1 MTDLTQS
8 DAILGGRVRLL
19 QSARG
24 YRAGM
29 DAALLAAACDA
40 QPGERVLDLGCGPG
54 AVMLAAA
61 VRRPGAHFTGIEA
74 DPDALDLAR
83 ANIDLNGLADRV
95 EGLAGDVA
103 LPFSRLGLPRFD
115 AALCNPPFFDDA
127 SALRGPAP
135 EKSRAWMATDGLAAW
150 TGYLLKAVR
159 DGGTIT
165 LIHRADRLA
174 DLVYWAGLGIIG
186 IIAFGVIGAA
196 IGVAIRDSNIFL
208 GILLALGIL
217 GIGMLGV
224 GVGVLLWRA
233 FCEFYVTIFKIS
245 EDLHVLRQDVEAER
259 AKQGHRP

>member
-103 LPFSRLGLPRFD
+103 LPFTRLGLPRFD

-135 EKSRAWMATDGLAAW
+135 EKSRAWMATDGLVAW

-174 DLVYWAGLGIIG
+174 DLLAGLAPRCGSIRIRPVQPRS
-186 IIAFGVIGAA
+186 ASPASRVIVRAVRGGRAP
-196 IGVAIRDSNIFL
+196 
-208 GILLALGIL
+208 LALLPPFVLHPDGEGKHTEAAEAIL
-217 GIGMLGV
+217 RDAAPLG
-224 GVGVLLWRA
+224 WN
-233 FCEFYVTIFKIS
+233 
-245 EDLHVLRQDVEAER
+245 
-259 AKQGHRP
+259 

>member
-1 MTDLTQS
+1 MTDQTQS

-19 QSARG
+19 QSVRG

-54 AVMLAAA
+54 AVILAAA
-61 VRRPGAHFTGIEA
+61 IRRPGAHFTGIEA

-135 EKSRAWMATDGLAAW
+135 EKTRAWMATDGLAAW

-174 DLVYWAGLGIIG
+174 DLLGLLVPKAGSIRIRPVQPR
-186 IIAFGVIGAA
+186 ATSPASRVIVRAVRGGRAP
-196 IGVAIRDSNIFL
+196 
-208 GILLALGIL
+208 LALLPPLVLHPDGEGKHTEAAEAIL
-217 GIGMLGV
+217 RNAAPLG
-224 GVGVLLWRA
+224 W
-233 FCEFYVTIFKIS
+233 
-245 EDLHVLRQDVEAER
+245 D
-259 AKQGHRP
+259 

>member
-40 QPGERVLDLGCGPG
+40 KPGERVLDLGCGPG

-165 LIHRADRLA
+165 FIHRADRLA
-174 DLVYWAGLGIIG
+174 DLLAGLAPRCGSIRIRPVQPR
-186 IIAFGVIGAA
+186 AASPASRVIVRAVRGGRAP
-196 IGVAIRDSNIFL
+196 
-208 GILLALGIL
+208 LALLPPLVLHPDGEGKHTEAAEAIL
-217 GIGMLGV
+217 RDAAP
-224 GVGVLLWRA
+224 LLW
-233 FCEFYVTIFKIS
+233 
-245 EDLHVLRQDVEAER
+245 D
-259 AKQGHRP
+259 

>member
-1 MTDLTQS
+1 M
-8 DAILGGRVRLL
+8 DAVTNDHLLDGRVQLR
-19 QSARG
+19 QPVRG
-24 YRAGM
+24 YRAGL

-174 DLVYWAGLGIIG
+174 DLLAGLAPKAGSIRIRPVQPR
-186 IIAFGVIGAA
+186 AASPASRVIVRAVRGGRAP
-196 IGVAIRDSNIFL
+196 
-208 GILLALGIL
+208 LALLPPLVLHPDGEGKHTEAAEAIL
-217 GIGMLGV
+217 RDAAP
-224 GVGVLLWRA
+224 LLW
-233 FCEFYVTIFKIS
+233 
-245 EDLHVLRQDVEAER
+245 D
-259 AKQGHRP
+259 

>member
-174 DLVYWAGLGIIG
+174 DLLAGLAPRCGSIRIRPVQPR
-186 IIAFGVIGAA
+186 AASPASRVIVRAVRGGRAP
-196 IGVAIRDSNIFL
+196 
-208 GILLALGIL
+208 LALLPPLVLHPEGEGKHTEAAEAIL
-217 GIGMLGV
+217 RNAAP
-224 GVGVLLWRA
+224 LLW
-233 FCEFYVTIFKIS
+233 
-245 EDLHVLRQDVEAER
+245 D
-259 AKQGHRP
+259 

>member
-150 TGYLLKAVR
+150 TGYLLKAVH

-174 DLVYWAGLGIIG
+174 DLLAGLAPRCGSIRIRPVQPRS
-186 IIAFGVIGAA
+186 ASPASRVIVRAVRGGRAP
-196 IGVAIRDSNIFL
+196 
-208 GILLALGIL
+208 LALLPPLVLHPEGEGKHTEAAEAIL
-217 GIGMLGV
+217 RDAAP
-224 GVGVLLWRA
+224 LLW
-233 FCEFYVTIFKIS
+233 
-245 EDLHVLRQDVEAER
+245 D
-259 AKQGHRP
+259 

>member
-174 DLVYWAGLGIIG
+174 DLLAGLAPRCGSIRIRPVQPR
-186 IIAFGVIGAA
+186 AASPASRVIVRAVRGGRAP
-196 IGVAIRDSNIFL
+196 
-208 GILLALGIL
+208 LALLPPLVLHPEGEGKHTEAAEAIL
-217 GIGMLGV
+217 RDAAPLG
-224 GVGVLLWRA
+224 WN
-233 FCEFYVTIFKIS
+233 
-245 EDLHVLRQDVEAER
+245 
-259 AKQGHRP
+259 

>member
-1 MTDLTQS
+1 MTDQTQS

-19 QSARG
+19 QSVRG

-40 QPGERVLDLGCGPG
+40 QAGERVLDLGCGPG

-74 DPDALDLAR
+74 DPDALDLAQ

-95 EGLAGDVA
+95 EGRAGDVA

-135 EKSRAWMATDGLAAW
+135 DKSRAWMATDGLAAW

-174 DLVYWAGLGIIG
+174 DLLAGLMPRCGSIRIRPVQPR
-186 IIAFGVIGAA
+186 AASPASRVIVRAVRGGRAPLILLPPLVLHPDGEGKHTEAAEAILRGAA
-196 IGVAIRDSNIFL
+196 P
-208 GILLALGIL
+208 LA
-217 GIGMLGV
+217 
-224 GVGVLLWRA
+224 W
-233 FCEFYVTIFKIS
+233 
-245 EDLHVLRQDVEAER
+245 D
-259 AKQGHRP
+259 

>member
-1 MTDLTQS
+1 MTDQTQS

-40 QPGERVLDLGCGPG
+40 KPGERVLDLGCGPG

-74 DPDALDLAR
+74 DPQALDLAR

-127 SALRGPAP
+127 GTLRGPAP

-150 TGYLLKAVR
+150 TGYLFKAVR

-174 DLVYWAGLGIIG
+174 DLLGLLVPKAGSIRIRPVQPR
-186 IIAFGVIGAA
+186 AASPASRVIVRAVRGGRAP
-196 IGVAIRDSNIFL
+196 
-208 GILLALGIL
+208 LALLPPLVLHPDGEGKHTEAAEAIL
-217 GIGMLGV
+217 
-224 GVGVLLWRA
+224 R
-233 FCEFYVTIFKIS
+233 
-245 EDLHVLRQDVEAER
+245 DVA
-259 AKQGHRP
+259 PLDWD

>member
-83 ANIDLNGLADRV
+83 ANIALNGLADRV

-174 DLVYWAGLGIIG
+174 DLLAGLAPKAGSIRIRPVQPR
-186 IIAFGVIGAA
+186 AASPASRVIVRAVRGGRAP
-196 IGVAIRDSNIFL
+196 
-208 GILLALGIL
+208 LALLPPLVLHPDGEGKHTEAAEAIL
-217 GIGMLGV
+217 RDAAP
-224 GVGVLLWRA
+224 LLW
-233 FCEFYVTIFKIS
+233 
-245 EDLHVLRQDVEAER
+245 D
-259 AKQGHRP
+259 

>member
-174 DLVYWAGLGIIG
+174 DLLG
-186 IIAFGVIGAA
+186 
-196 IGVAIRDSNIFL
+196 
-208 GILLALGIL
+208 LLAPKAGSIRIRPVQPRAASPASRVIVRAVRGGRAPLALLPPLIL
-217 GIGMLGV
+217 HPDGEGKHTEAAEAILRDAAP
-224 GVGVLLWRA
+224 LLW
-233 FCEFYVTIFKIS
+233 
-245 EDLHVLRQDVEAER
+245 D
-259 AKQGHRP
+259 

>member
-174 DLVYWAGLGIIG
+174 DLLAGLAPRCGSIRIRPVQPRS
-186 IIAFGVIGAA
+186 ASPASRVIVRAVRGGRAP
-196 IGVAIRDSNIFL
+196 
-208 GILLALGIL
+208 LALLPPLVLHPEGEGKHTEAAEAIL
-217 GIGMLGV
+217 RDAAP
-224 GVGVLLWRA
+224 LLW
-233 FCEFYVTIFKIS
+233 
-245 EDLHVLRQDVEAER
+245 D
-259 AKQGHRP
+259 

>member
-61 VRRPGAHFTGIEA
+61 VRRPGAHFSGIEA

-83 ANIDLNGLADRV
+83 ANIDLNGLADQV

-174 DLVYWAGLGIIG
+174 DLLAGLTPRCGSIRIRPVQPR
-186 IIAFGVIGAA
+186 AASPASRVIVRAVRGGRAPLALLPPLVLHPDGEGKHTEAAEAILRGAA
-196 IGVAIRDSNIFL
+196 PL
-208 GILLALGIL
+208 G
-217 GIGMLGV
+217 
-224 GVGVLLWRA
+224 W
-233 FCEFYVTIFKIS
+233 
-245 EDLHVLRQDVEAER
+245 D
-259 AKQGHRP
+259 

>member
-174 DLVYWAGLGIIG
+174 DLLAGLAPRCGSIRIRPVQPR
-186 IIAFGVIGAA
+186 AASPASRVIVRAVRGGRAP
-196 IGVAIRDSNIFL
+196 
-208 GILLALGIL
+208 LALLPPLVLHPDGEGKHTEAAEAIL
-217 GIGMLGV
+217 RDAAP
-224 GVGVLLWRA
+224 LLW
-233 FCEFYVTIFKIS
+233 
-245 EDLHVLRQDVEAER
+245 D
-259 AKQGHRP
+259 